1 MLATLVLLLLAIT
14 FFEAVSRSGTP
25 REARRPLG
33 SLTVRDHLVAAWAGL
48 VLLTRTHERG
58 RAALA
63 NPRAA
68 LPSQKLTSHRAPPAC
83 RGPEHGVS
91 PCGRSF

>member
-1 MLATLVLLLLAIT
+1 MLATLVLLLLTVT

-33 SLTVRDHLVAAWAGL
+33 SLTARDHLVAARAGL

-63 NPRAA
+63 PDVSTGQGPTAGRRPGGSSSTEDPCPRG
-68 LPSQKLTSHRAPPAC
+68 TRC
-83 RGPEHGVS
+83 
-91 PCGRSF
+91 

>member
-63 NPRAA
+63 DRSPVAETD
-68 LPSQKLTSHRAPPAC
+68 TSPC
-83 RGPEHGVS
+83 STGVS
-91 PCGRSF
+91 GS